1 MKNKT
6 LILILLM
13 LPVFAL
19 NAQRTWTLQEC
30 IDTVLENNRNIK
42 QRELIR
48 EQNKILYTQA
58 KLDLLPNISAT
69 AEHNWS
75 FGRSKNS
82 NDNYQDKNGTS
93 TGFSLSS
100 GLILFDGL
108 KMKYNIDARALEL
121 KNSEA
126 ELEKIRQDMIMN
138 VSTVFLQVLLDKE
151 LLNNANELL
160 ELTNQNV
167 AQKQLLV
174 ENGKLAQG
182 ELLELQAQ
190 QSREEMNILQA
201 QHSLEYSLLELA
213 QILELSNFENID
225 VVVPKDL
232 PERELQ
238 LLDPETIY
246 RQALTHR
253 PEVQA
258 AEYQLQGSQTNVNI
272 ARSSYYPSV
281 SLNAS
286 MGQNFY
292 DWQKAPFSS
301 GMWIRLSMPIFD
313 KMATANQVK
322 QAKIGVESSRIA
334 LENSKLEMRKSIQ
347 QMCANASA
355 AQARWTAAIK
365 SEQASLEAFR
375 YANQKYENSRATVYE
390 LYQAKNNL
398 SRSQSELTQAKY
410 EYAFRLKIL
419 ELYSK

>member
-42 QRELIR
+42 QRELVR
-48 EQNKILYTQA
+48 EQNKILYSQA
-58 KLDLLPNISAT
+58 KLDLLPNISAM
-69 AEHNWS
+69 AEHSWS
-75 FGRSKNS
+75 FGRSKNN
-82 NDNYQDKNGTS
+82 NDNFQDKNGTN

-126 ELEKIRQDMIMN
+126 ELEKMRQDMIMN
-138 VSTVFLQVLLDKE
+138 VSTVFLQVLLNKE

-182 ELLELQAQ
+182 ELFELQAQ
-190 QSREEMNILQA
+190 QSREEMNILEA
-201 QHSLEYSLLELA
+201 QNNLTYSLLELA
-213 QILELSNFENID
+213 QILELDSFENID
-225 VVVPKDL
+225 VVVPNDL

-253 PEVQA
+253 PEVQG
-258 AEYQLQGSQTNVNI
+258 AEYQLQSSQTNVNI
-272 ARSSYYPSV
+272 ARSSYFPSL

-301 GMWIRLSMPIFD
+301 GMGLRLSIPIFD

-334 LENSKLEMRKSIQ
+334 LENAKLEMRKSIQ

-365 SEQASLEAFR
+365 AEQASAEAFR

-419 ELYSK
+419 ELYTK